1 MSTDLTASGGDIAT
15 PVPVSDVTAG
25 TPAPDAIVEGVD
37 AAAAPET
44 ATDASLDAKIDGVD
58 AEVVEDAEAPEHSS
72 PEQVSRW
79 GKLRN
84 KAETFEKK
92 ATELEAKVAEFA
104 PLEGVRDHAV
114 GIVSGLT
121 APEPSGEE
129 IVTHLHAIDPEGANV
144 LAGYILTEY
153 GTYRDN
159 AVYGASPDEIRAA
172 LSAYRGQAP
181 AVQQP
186 TAYEQP
192 GYGQPATGPLAG
204 LPPSVVDDWDLLSP
218 ETQSYFLEQ
227 KRQFDAIAQQR
238 VADEQQRDAITT
250 QAAVEAYQSQFYPMI
265 DQEVSSWGVTEPE
278 GKIAFWRGVEAS
290 IDNVPTDRQAI
301 EDAKKLAAQN
311 RGVAA
316 NRAAPAIENIIK
328 RHIGLVGNA
337 LYKDKQAAQ
346 LAETEALKA
355 KVETKGTTSHVVGS
369 AGAAA
374 TGGTDWDKQPLK
386 DRLDAIFR
394 EGR

>member
-1 MSTDLTASGGDIAT
+1 MSTDLTASTGDTGT

-25 TPAPDAIVEGVD
+25 AAPDAVQDSV
-37 AAAAPET
+37 AAET
-44 ATDASLDAKIDGVD
+44 ATETPADASLDAKIDGVD
-58 AEVVEDAEAPEHSS
+58 AEVVEDTEAPEHSS

-121 APEPSGEE
+121 ATEPSGEE
-129 IVTHLHAIDPEGANV
+129 IVSHLHAIDPEGANV

-153 GTYRDN
+153 GNYRDN

-192 GYGQPATGPLAG
+192 GYGQQATGPLAG

-218 ETQSYFLEQ
+218 ETQQYFLEQ

-238 VADEQQRDAITT
+238 VADEQQRDAATMQT
-250 QAAVEAYQSQFYPMI
+250 AVEAYQSQFYPMI
-265 DQEVSSWGVTEPE
+265 EQEVSSWGVTEPE

-311 RGVAA
+311 RSIAA

-346 LAETEALKA
+346 LAETEALRA
-355 KVETKGTTSHVVGS
+355 KVETRGPSHVVGS